1 MTIEMLKEEFRKNLE
16 TGCFEKFFEMIEQYG
31 QTQRDEA
38 YEACMRQEE
47 VNRWNDANPP
57 D

>member
-1 MTIEMLKEEFRKNLE
+1 MTIVMLKEEFQKNLE

-47 VNRWNDANPP
+47 VNRWNDDNPP